1 MFCLKIPIMKKIVYL
16 FLFVSTLSTS
26 QESIPLIPLA
36 ESTLPQNLV
45 GLWRNGDN
53 EFLIVQASGTFI
65 RTDAQRNAL
74 AVGQISLTE
83 NEIQVVR
90 TDVEDQYA
98 LQYYLGNETFS
109 VSKPRSEQ
117 AWLFFKVGN

>member
-1 MFCLKIPIMKKIVYL
+1 MKKIVYL
-16 FLFVSTLSTS
+16 FLFVSSLSVS
-26 QESIPLIPLA
+26 QESLPPNVSLD
-36 ESTLPQNLV
+36 STLPQNLV
-45 GLWRNGDN
+45 GIWRNGDN
-53 EFLIVQASGTFI
+53 EFLIVQPTGAFV

-74 AVGQISLTE
+74 AVGQISFME

-98 LQYYLGNETFS
+98 LNYYLGNETFS

-117 AWLFFKVGN
+117 AWLFFKVGQ

>member
-1 MFCLKIPIMKKIVYL
+1 MKKILYL
-16 FLFVSTLSTS
+16 FLFISAISTS
-26 QESIPLIPLA
+26 QESTFFLPEI
-36 ESTLPQNLV
+36 ESIMPQNLV
-45 GLWRNGDN
+45 GIWRNGDN
-53 EFLIVQASGTFI
+53 EFLIVQPSGSFI
-65 RTDAQRNAL
+65 RTDAERNAL
-74 AVGQISLTE
+74 AVGKISFTE

-90 TDVEDQYA
+90 TDVKDQYA